1 MATRPIGEAGRER
14 VAAAIREAESKTDG
28 EIYCVV
34 ARQSDSYFFPAAC
47 MAMLGILLASLAVAF
62 MSEYWWVSIRLPHF
76 ILKQIAAVAAVL
88 AILWLVPGLRIHLV
102 PWQMRHR
109 AASDNARRQF
119 LGRNVH
125 RTAAR
130 TGVLIFV
137 SLAERYAEVIAD
149 VGIDSRVDPAVWEET
164 VADLTD
170 HARQDRLADGFV
182 RAVGSVGM
190 VLALHFPASPDNRNE
205 LDDHLIEI

>member
-1 MATRPIGEAGRER
+1 MTTRPISEADREY
-14 VAAAIREAESKTDG
+14 VTAAIREAEARTDG

-34 ARQSDSYFFPAAC
+34 ARQSEGYFFPAAC
-47 MAMLGILLASLAVAF
+47 MAMVGVLLASLAVAF
-62 MSEYWWVSIRLPHF
+62 VSEYWWVSIRLPHF
-76 ILKQIAAVAAVL
+76 IMKQIAAVAAVL
-88 AILWLVPGLRIHLV
+88 AILWLVPALRIHLV

-109 AASDNARRQF
+109 AARDNARRQF

-149 VGIDSRVDPAVWEET
+149 VGISAHVDPKVWEDT

-182 RAVGSVGM
+182 RAVQSVGAI
-190 VLALHFPASPDNRNE
+190 LATHFPVSPDNQNE
-205 LDDHLIEI
+205 LDNHLIEI

>member
-34 ARQSDSYFFPAAC
+34 ARQSDGYFFPASC

-62 MSEYWWVSIRLPHF
+62 LSEYWWVSIRLPHF

-88 AILWLVPGLRIHLV
+88 AILWLVPALRIHLV

-109 AASDNARRQF
+109 AASHNARRQF

-182 RAVGSVGM
+182 KAVGSVGT